1 MNLNLEIISPQK
13 VIFNEEIDLCFLPGA
28 EGDFGILKKHMPFL
42 TTLRLG
48 IAYIYKNKKLHE
60 TFLINGGV
68 VEVRDNKCTILTED
82 IIKKDDYKISDKNL
96 ESDKQKS
103 LMVKKLF
110 YS

>member
-1 MNLNLEIISPQK
+1 MKL
-13 VIFNEEIDLCFLPGA
+13 FLS
-28 EGDFGILKKHMPFL
+28 
-42 TTLRLG
+42 T
-48 IAYIYKNKKLHE
+48 
-60 TFLINGGV
+60 GV